1 MKIEIWETD
10 WHRESGESFI
20 YDETFEDYEMALK
33 MARKLYEDNNYA
45 SIMILGSKNESLYC
59 CDDES
64 EEFYFDNKIISCVSE
79 DIVSEYIDN
88 WANNKDQTFKGNL
101 LYCKKNDVYV
111 AIDNTSGDCWVEE
124 FSSEMAAQD
133 WLLGKDKEL
142 EI

>member
-20 YDETFEDYEMALK
+20 YDETFEDFEIALK
-33 MARKLYEDNNYA
+33 MSRKLYEDNNYA

-64 EEFYFDNKIISCVSE
+64 EEFYFDNKIISCVSK

-88 WANNKDQTFKGNL
+88 WTNNKEQTFKGNL
-101 LYCKKNDVYV
+101 LYCKKMM
-111 AIDNTSGDCWVEE
+111 CMW
-124 FSSEMAAQD
+124 Q
-133 WLLGKDKEL
+133 
-142 EI
+142 